1 MNFRTFL
8 EAQHTEGTVKRYWRE
23 WEKFSVATPNHK
35 TASYRQ
41 IMFYLGE
48 LRKTETNY
56 LQVSLSAIK
65 KYYDYLVE
73 TKQRKDHPASG
84 IELKDKR
91 SRDVQLQDLFT
102 EKELEKLL
110 ERKERYS
117 LLEHRN
123 KVILSLLIYQGLTN
137 SELKN
142 LTLKDIDLEKGTVE
156 IKATTRTNK
165 RRLKLRSNQVFWLM
179 NYILKDREKLVEIE
193 TNRLLISK
201 KGTVESGEGIS
212 YLVETFKPLFPDRN
226 LNPKTIRQSV
236 IANLLK
242 KGKDLRKVQVFAGHK
257 YPSTTERYRQN
268 NLETLKHQVL
278 KYHPLDK

>member
-73 TKQRKDHPASG
+73 TKQRKDHPAAG

-91 SRDVQLQDLFT
+91 QRDVQLQDLFSS
-102 EKELEKLL
+102 KELEKLL

-117 LLEHRN
+117 LLEHKN
-123 KVILSLLIYQGLTN
+123 KVIISLLIYQGLTN

-142 LTLKDIDLEKGTVE
+142 LTLKDIDLEKGTVR
-156 IKATTRTNK
+156 IKATTKTNK
-165 RRLKLRSNQVFWLM
+165 RTLKLRSNQVFWLM
-179 NYILKDREKLVEIE
+179 SYILKDREKLVKIE
-193 TNRLLISK
+193 TSKLIISK
-201 KGTVESGEGIS
+201 KGTAESGEGIS
-212 YLVETFKPLFPDRN
+212 YLIETFKPLFSDRN

-257 YPSTTERYRQN
+257 YPSSTERYRQN
-268 NLETLKHQVL
+268 NLETLKHQGL